1 MKLNQCSYYT
11 NHRFKFSMKVFHRGG
26 QHATATTTTCWCEWG
41 MCARLLWRKCQLQG
55 TKKVHELLCMQLL
68 QGIVRGQPDCECKEG
83 CKGDPFQKCNCDL
96 DSPPANETQAYPGI
110 FWLYK
115 PSLVPCWQ
123 NLNKFLKISISN
135 THCSL
140 ASVSSF
146 PSVLLATQIGALR
159 KHIESRCHIW
169 KIVVLFLHT
178 VFSEQKRTHCRCW
191 FPSYAR
197 SFLQK
202 SCIWQLSFGYG
213 PLELWRDVW
222 HPN

>member
-1 MKLNQCSYYT
+1 MRNACKALVA
-11 NHRFKFSMKVFHRGG
+11 KMPI
-26 QHATATTTTCWCEWG
+26 
-41 MCARLLWRKCQLQG
+41 ARY
-55 TKKVHELLCMQLL
+55 KKVHELLCMQLL

-146 PSVLLATQIGALR
+146 PSVFLATQIGTLR
-159 KHIESRCHIW
+159 KHLNQDATFEKLLYFFYIQFSQNKREHTAVADFRHML
-169 KIVVLFLHT
+169 VLFCRKV
-178 VFSEQKRTHCRCW
+178 VFG
-191 FPSYAR
+191 
-197 SFLQK
+197 SFRLAMG
-202 SCIWQLSFGYG
+202 L
-213 PLELWRDVW
+213 
-222 HPN
+222 